1 MPGFPPLSSPQTAEL
16 EKCVCLEEEYLTV
29 RVTKALFALPLLL
42 SFLRCGSVK
51 LMISSPFV
59 REGEVSTSQ
68 TERRRKGR
76 AAAFQSSQGLL
87 TIYVSAQSNA

>member
-1 MPGFPPLSSPQTAEL
+1 MFLCFSKQQVCLASLFQLPQTAEL

-59 REGEVSTSQ
+59 ARGKCLYYKLRGGERGEQRCFSQ
-68 TERRRKGR
+68 VK
-76 AAAFQSSQGLL
+76 A
-87 TIYVSAQSNA
+87 Y